1 MDSAQPLPRCT
12 SASQP
17 VHNSLRLIVSHT
29 LIFYFPQ
36 ELVKKVG
43 SFVKKPLLLMSLLWV
58 ALFFFTC
65 DSCGFP
71 LFCSYL
77 LDVLPEFVFFVS
89 PSPVCPSPKI
99 WFFRVYTI
107 LFVLTADETRRRAL
121 ALSMSP
127 LYPFLFLYPNS
138 HGYFCFTSRE
148 V

>member
-36 ELVKKVG
+36 ELVKKSGFIREEATAPNELTLSSSVLLHVRFLRI
-43 SFVKKPLLLMSLLWV
+43 SPILLLPSWCFAWICLLCLSLSRLSV
-58 ALFFFTC
+58 SQNLILPCLYNT
-65 DSCGFP
+65 
-71 LFCSYL
+71 FCS
-77 LDVLPEFVFFVS
+77 DSWRDKTP
-89 PSPVCPSPKI
+89 
-99 WFFRVYTI
+99 
-107 LFVLTADETRRRAL
+107 AL